1 MSKDTSYE
9 RLADFTSRH
18 SEDDVRV
25 LILFKFIK
33 TSLISAMQARDDYDI
48 EKVNSRILDQFC
60 LDQAKQLA
68 ALGKDP
74 TEEDIRGFVR
84 TVVQLQKRSETHG
97 PSP

>member
-1 MSKDTSYE
+1 MSKDTSHE

-18 SEDDVRV
+18 SESDVRV

-33 TSLISAMQARDDYDI
+33 TSLITAMEARDDYDMK
-48 EKVNSRILDQFC
+48 KVNSRSLDQFC
-60 LDQAKQLA
+60 LDQAKKLA

-84 TVVQLQKRSETHG
+84 TMVQLQKRNETHG

>member
-1 MSKDTSYE
+1 MSKDTSHE
-9 RLADFTSRH
+9 RLADFMAKH

-25 LILFKFIK
+25 LILFKLIK
-33 TSLISAMQARDDYDI
+33 TRLISAMQARDGYDAK
-48 EKVNSRILDQFC
+48 KVNSRILDRFC

-74 TEEDIRGFVR
+74 TEEDIRDFVR
-84 TVVQLQKRSETHG
+84 TMVQLQRKNETRG

>member
-1 MSKDTSYE
+1 MAK
-9 RLADFTSRH
+9 H
-18 SEDDVRV
+18 SEDDFRV

-33 TSLISAMQARDDYDI
+33 TSLISAMQARDGYDM
-48 EKVNSRILDQFC
+48 EKVNSRILDRFC

-74 TEEDIRGFVR
+74 TEEDIRDFVR
-84 TVVQLQKRSETHG
+84 TMVQLQRKNETRG